1 MLPQG
6 IAAGGITIFLTI
18 FPQFVRRPRWP
29 IVIGTILSLVA
40 LVLFITSTDRVGTP
54 YWSYLF
60 PGFIIGSGGMMTVFT
75 ATNVGI
81 MTSVPA
87 SEAGVCGAILQV
99 ALQVGSA
106 VALSIQA
113 GLLTVNPG
121 SIENFENVK
130 ASWYFELGWGI
141 LWIIGFVIFYKP
153 GKSANAQG
161 DAEQGGKRVIM
172 AH

>member
-1 MLPQG
+1 
-6 IAAGGITIFLTI
+6 
-18 FPQFVRRPRWP
+18 
-29 IVIGTILSLVA
+29 
-40 LVLFITSTDRVGTP
+40 
-54 YWSYLF
+54 
-60 PGFIIGSGGMMTVFT
+60 MTVFT

-113 GLLTVNPG
+113 GLFTVQEG
-121 SIENFENVK
+121 GLENFENVK
-130 ASWYFELGWGI
+130 VSWYFELGWGL
-141 LWIIGFVIFYKP
+141 LWVVGFLIFYRP
-153 GKSANAQG
+153 GKSANAG
-161 DAEQGGKRVIM
+161 GEAEEGKRVIM